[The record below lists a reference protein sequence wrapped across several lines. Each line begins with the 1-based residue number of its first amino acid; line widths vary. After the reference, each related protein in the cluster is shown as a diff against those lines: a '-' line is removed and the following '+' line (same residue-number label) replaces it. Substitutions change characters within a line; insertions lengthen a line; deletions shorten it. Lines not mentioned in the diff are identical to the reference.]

1 MSHKSKLNA
10 KRNYGIF
17 IIYWET
23 PLQQHLEKLLAS
35 RAGGGIVN
43 SHYELRQSA
52 HDLCTLTHTNTH
64 TYCAVER
71 VAAINLICLQA
82 CELLTVK
89 TWNIYKN
96 APVRT
101 ASVGAV
107 ASVNW
112 NQFDNLSGTHTHT
125 LTHAHSHTRTHSRTL
140 LVCLLCWVHDNFAD
154 VRFWLKITLWGV
166 APHFV
171 ARWAQHR
178 GHIIQIVLI

>member
-1 MSHKSKLNA
+1 MEYLSSTA
-10 KRNYGIF
+10 PG
-17 IIYWET
+17 T
-23 PLQQHLEKLLAS
+23 ALQQHLEKLLAS
-35 RAGGGIVN
+35 RAA
-43 SHYELRQSA
+43 ELAEGLSIRITNYDKVRMTYAYVQ
-52 HDLCTLTHTNTH
+52 THTHICMFVGFVGT
-64 TYCAVER
+64 AVER
-71 VAAINLICLQA
+71 VAAINLICLRA
-82 CELLTVK
+82 CGLLTVK

-112 NQFDNLSGTHTHT
+112 NQFDNLSGTH
-125 LTHAHSHTRTHSRTL
+125 AHSHTRTYAPCL
-140 LVCLLCWVHDNFAD
+140 CLLCWVHDNFAD

-171 ARWAQHR
+171 ARCAQHC